1 MTTTAAETAV
11 EPPKSSPAIERRV
24 RREREQAA
32 LRAIAVA
39 APERGGLH
47 PDPLRATRLNPPLEG
62 KCPEC
67 AKRVIAAWLLGGT
80 WTGECAHREAS

>member
-11 EPPKSSPAIERRV
+11 EPPKSSRATERQA
-24 RREREQAA
+24 RRERDQAT

-47 PDPLRATRLNPPLEG
+47 PDPLRTRVNPPLG
-62 KCPEC
+62 SKCTEC
-67 AKRVIAAWLLGGT
+67 DKRAIAAWLLGGHFA
-80 WTGECAHREAS
+80 GECTHGGTR